1 MHLNILGKRK
11 NQQGENE
18 RCVVCVCV
26 CVFPPYHFGLA
37 FVMPPNVSV
46 CIFIHILT
54 YFVREKREGGFGK
67 HRKTP
72 TSDGSQS
79 ATLSHSC
86 ELGRGKQF
94 EVTGQIAP
102 LQLTKRK
109 KKKKNGASSQ
119 CQGKRWGFI
128 LHYPQICGQQMCSW
142 SNLSLTPFAFL
153 CLPSFGGPCIPKR
166 ACPNKQLWNIS
177 SVLRWWVFYLNVE
190 VPSTQSALTPTL
202 GYMPCGGLES

>member
-1 MHLNILGKRK
+1 M
-11 NQQGENE
+11 
-18 RCVVCVCV
+18 CCVCV

-109 KKKKNGASSQ
+109 KKKKMALQASAKERGEVSF
-119 CQGKRWGFI
+119 FI
-128 LHYPQICGQQMCSW
+128 ILKFVDSRCVPDLTF
-142 SNLSLTPFAFL
+142 LSLPLLFSVSLHSGVPAFQ
-153 CLPSFGGPCIPKR
+153 SER
-166 ACPNKQLWNIS
+166 VRTS
-177 SVLRWWVFYLNVE
+177 S
-190 VPSTQSALTPTL
+190 S
-202 GYMPCGGLES
+202 GI